1 VRAPASS
8 ANLGPG
14 FDSLGLAL
22 ALHDEVVAEVAG
34 EACVV
39 EVHGEG
45 AADVPRDESHLVAS
59 ALLTGLERWA
69 GERPPGLRLT
79 CRNRLPHG
87 RGLGSSAAAVVS
99 GLLAARGL
107 LSEAE
112 RIGDE
117 EVLDLA
123 NRIEGHPDNVAACLL
138 GGLTVSWTDDTA
150 ARAVRLGLHQSV
162 RAVLCV
168 PAWPMSTQ
176 QARGLLPAQVP
187 HVDAVFNSSRSALLV
202 AALTREP
209 GLLLTATEDR
219 LHQPYRAP
227 AMRPTSGRGPPCW
240 CWVTAAPTPAYAR
253 SPARNGRCGRSRS
266 TPTGRGRNTSPRA
279 RVGAFEATTPC
290 DGDSLV
296 AAVDPRIGVAATLS
310 LVLAASDAPNLEAN
324 RVKPLRAGVGFISTA
339 TPARLRR

>member
-1 VRAPASS
+1 MSTRLPVLPGWPDQVSVLRPGSVRVRAPASS

-219 LHQPYRAP
+219 LHQLYRAP
-227 AMRPTSGRGPPCW
+227 AMKPTSDLI
-240 CWVTAAPTPAYAR
+240 AQLR
-253 SPARNGRCGRSRS
+253 SAGM
-266 TPTGRGRNTSPRA
+266 
-279 RVGAFEATTPC
+279 
-290 DGDSLV
+290 
-296 AAVDPRIGVAATLS
+296 AAVVSGAGPTV
-310 LVLAASDAPNLEAN
+310 LVLGDG
-324 RVKPLRAGVGFISTA
+324 RTDAGVRSIAGPEWTVRALEIDTDGARAEYLA
-339 TPARLRR
+339 TGTRWGL

>member
-1 VRAPASS
+1 MSTRLPVLPGWPDQVRALRPGAVRVRAPASS

-34 EACVV
+34 EGCVV

-45 AADVPRDESHLVAS
+45 ADDVPRDESHLVAS

-107 LSEAE
+107 MSEAD

-168 PAWPMSTQ
+168 PAWPMSTE

-187 HVDAVFNSSRSALLV
+187 HVDAVFNSSRAALLV

-227 AMRPTSGRGPPCW
+227 AMRPTS
-240 CWVTAAPTPAYAR
+240 
-253 SPARNGRCGRSRS
+253 
-266 TPTGRGRNTSPRA
+266 
-279 RVGAFEATTPC
+279 
-290 DGDSLV
+290 DLV
-296 AAVDPRIGVAATLS
+296 AQLRSAGMAAVVSGAGPTV
-310 LVLAASDAPNLEAN
+310 LVLGDG
-324 RVKPLRAGVGFISTA
+324 RTDAGVRSIAGPEWTVRALEIDPDGARAEYLA
-339 TPARLRR
+339 TGTR